1 MFFENLKKTCIT
13 LLLSFFIIPINA
25 LAYSDQIIVGGENIG
40 ITLNS
45 TGILIVGVYDVN
57 NSSPASDAGLKSGDM
72 ITTVNK
78 EKVNNIEEMAQKIN
92 DSSKDS
98 VSVGYLRDGKKE
110 TTTLKLYKDENNVYK
125 TGLYVKD
132 SVTGIGT
139 LTFID
144 PETKLFGAL
153 GHEIQE
159 QTTGKLLEIKDGK
172 IFDSTVTGVVPSSDG
187 TPGEKKAK
195 YDANKTV
202 GDVATN
208 TTQGIFGTYTSELPN
223 KDTYKVAKPSQI
235 KTGKAKILTVLNG
248 SEIKEYE
255 INITKINE
263 GKQKNKNFV
272 FEITDKELLD
282 KTNGIIQGMSGSPI
296 IQGEYVIGAVT
307 HVVVDNTH
315 KGYGIFITNM
325 LEEAEKN

>member
-1 MFFENLKKTCIT
+1 LFFKNLKKTVIM

-25 LAYSDQIIVGGENIG
+25 LAYSDKIIASGENIG

-45 TGILIVGVYDVN
+45 DGVLIVGIYDVDGK
-57 NSSPASDAGLKSGDM
+57 SPATEAGLKAGDV
-72 ITTVNK
+72 ITDVNK
-78 EKVNNIEEMAQKIN
+78 KEVNSIEEMASKIN
-92 DSSKDS
+92 DSNDGS
-98 VSVGYLRDGKKE
+98 VNVGYMRNGKKQ
-110 TTTLKLYKDENNVYK
+110 TATLKLYKDENDVYK

-172 IFDSTVTGVVPSSDG
+172 IFDSTVTGVIPSSDG
-187 TPGEKKAK
+187 NPGEKKAK
-195 YDANKTV
+195 YDASKIT
-202 GDVATN
+202 GDVAEN
-208 TTQGIFGTYTSELPN
+208 TTQGIFGTYTSDISN
-223 KDTYKVAKPSQI
+223 KNTYTVAKPSDI
-235 KTGKAKILTVLNG
+235 KTGKAKILTVLDG
-248 SEIKEYE
+248 KEVKEYE
-255 INITKINE
+255 INITKIN
-263 GKQKNKNFV
+263 KKQQKNKNFV
-272 FEITDKELLD
+272 FEITDKDLLD

-296 IQGEYVIGAVT
+296 VQGDYIIGAVT
-307 HVVVDNTH
+307 HVVVDNPH

-325 LEEAEKN
+325 LEEAEN

>member
-1 MFFENLKKTCIT
+1 MFFKNFKKTVIM

-25 LAYSDQIIVGGENIG
+25 LAYSDKIIVGGENIG

-45 TGILIVGVYDVN
+45 DGVLIVGVYDVDGKN
-57 NSSPASDAGLKSGDM
+57 PATDAGLKTGDV
-72 ITTVNK
+72 ITEVNK
-78 EKVNNIEEMAQKIN
+78 KEVNDIEDMASKIN
-92 DSSKDS
+92 DSNDGS
-98 VSVGYLRDGKKE
+98 VNVGYMRNGKKQ
-110 TTTLKLYKDENNVYK
+110 TATLELSKDENGIYK

-187 TPGEKKAK
+187 NPGEKRAK
-195 YDANKTV
+195 YDASKTT
-202 GDVATN
+202 GDVAEN
-208 TTQGIFGTYTSELPN
+208 TTQGIFGTYTNEMPN
-223 KDTYKVAKPSQI
+223 KDTYKVAKPSDI
-235 KTGKAKILTVLNG
+235 KTGKAKILTVLDG
-248 SEIKEYE
+248 KEIKEYE
-255 INITKINE
+255 INITKINKKE
-263 GKQKNKNFV
+263 QKNKNFI
-272 FEITDKELLD
+272 FEITDKDLLD

-296 IQGEYVIGAVT
+296 VQGDYIIGAVT
-307 HVVVDNTH
+307 HVVVDNPH

-325 LEEAEKN
+325 LEEAEN